1 MRVYISVD
9 MEGVAGVVHEDQTDP
24 IQARHAGEYNRFR
37 RLMTNEANAAIA
49 GAMEAGATRVAVN
62 DSHWLMRNL
71 LIEELHPTAELVSGS
86 PKRLSMVEGIDLD
99 STRPCSWGITPGP
112 APSTP

>member
-24 IQARHAGEYNRFR
+24 IDPRHAGEYNRFR
-37 RLMTNEANAAIA
+37 RLMTSEANAAIE
-49 GAMEAGATRVAVN
+49 GAFAAGATRVLVN

-71 LIEELHPTAELVSGS
+71 LAEELHPGAGLMSGG
-86 PKRLSMVEGIDLD
+86 PERLSMVEGLQEGFDIAMFI
-99 STRPCSWGITPGP
+99 G
-112 APSTP
+112 